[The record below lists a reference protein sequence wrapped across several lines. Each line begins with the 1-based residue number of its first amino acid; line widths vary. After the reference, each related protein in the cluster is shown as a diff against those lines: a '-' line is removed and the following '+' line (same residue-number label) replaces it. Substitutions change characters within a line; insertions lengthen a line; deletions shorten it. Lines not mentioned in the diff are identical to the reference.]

1 MPILEDQLDV
11 IKQSLSKKERFH
23 RVERQEQVRMYLLCL
38 SPNAWSLLNKSAD
51 IHTFNRC
58 STSTFN
64 VPFYVETFQQK
75 FARNTVMTHKWHTQY
90 GCKWKVRLVCN
101 VVCLWPI
108 ECKKHT
114 GRTHWYIS
122 STVVPVTRIAQKK
135 TVEAHRLSVGK
146 KKCSRRKSEIFSF
159 AKPWI
164 LVKGVLSIS
173 HNPGSNMLKR
183 GERER
188 GRFKY
193 MYIILWNSVNTYPKE
208 NEKEYVLNK
217 VRSIRGEIYPKC
229 DVRRW
234 ESKRYNRVYVL
245 TRVRTNRV
253 SL

>member
-1 MPILEDQLDV
+1 MLIFFVCPVSERYTASTVRGYANSLSKYWKFLRSTVRPTWLNNDIMPILEDQLDV

-122 STVVPVTRIAQKK
+122 STVVPVTRIAQK
-135 TVEAHRLSVGK
+135 
-146 KKCSRRKSEIFSF
+146 
-159 AKPWI
+159 
-164 LVKGVLSIS
+164 
-173 HNPGSNMLKR
+173 
-183 GERER
+183 
-188 GRFKY
+188 
-193 MYIILWNSVNTYPKE
+193 
-208 NEKEYVLNK
+208 
-217 VRSIRGEIYPKC
+217 
-229 DVRRW
+229 RRW
-234 ESKRYNRVYVL
+234 KLIV
-245 TRVRTNRV
+245 
-253 SL
+253 